1 MTKINFLPVISIQ
14 CQEIRLWEL
23 IKWSPKRKCYDLL
36 SNSLNL
42 FFKEMYRSVWRIC
55 LWILGLKGLRHLK
68 RKFQFSNWGYNQT
81 PLYITC
87 LCNGQLSCSL
97 GYHFIHFLSLI
108 RTCQLCGYLIL
119 IFWCMYGDVLI
130 VALLLRQ
137 TVKNS
142 LSSQRYWLFPLYNS
156 YSQICLLG
164 WVSTYFKVV
173 LFVT

>member
-1 MTKINFLPVISIQ
+1 MTNINFLLTISIQ

-36 SNSLNL
+36 SNPLNL
-42 FFKEMYRSVWRIC
+42 FCKEMYRSVWRIW
-55 LWILGLKGLRHLK
+55 LWILGLKELRHLK
-68 RKFQFSNWGYNQT
+68 CKFQFSNWGYNQT

-87 LCNGQLSCSL
+87 LCNGQLSCSQDTTL
-97 GYHFIHFLSLI
+97 YVSYLI

-119 IFWCMYGDVLI
+119 FFWCMYRGVLI
-130 VALLLRQ
+130 VPLLLRQ

-164 WVSTYFKVV
+164 WVSTYLKVV